1 MRPEQVARAMMKECL
16 ALRVRRLSRVVTRL
30 YDGAVRP
37 LGLTPS
43 QLTLLVVLERKG
55 PSPPSAVARALDLEK
70 STLSRNLRRVISAG
84 WVRERSHGAL
94 KRLELT
100 PVGRALLA
108 KAYDSWQRAQAR
120 ARDLLGARVVE
131 ALLHLDT

>member
-1 MRPEQVARAMMKECL
+1 MRPEATARDMMEQCL

-30 YDGAVRP
+30 FDAAFRP

-43 QLTLLVVLERKG
+43 QLTLLVVLERRG
-55 PSPPSAVARALDLEK
+55 PSAPSAVARALDLEK

-84 WVRERSHGAL
+84 WVRDRPYGTV

-100 PVGRALLA
+100 PAGRELLG
-108 KAYDSWQRAQAR
+108 KGYRPWHRAQAR
-120 ARDLLGARVVE
+120 ARDLLGLRLVE

>member
-1 MRPEQVARAMMKECL
+1 MMEACL

-30 YDGAVRP
+30 FDAAVRP

-43 QLTLLVVLERKG
+43 QLTLLVVLERRG
-55 PSPPSAVARALDLEK
+55 PSAPSAVARALDLEK

-84 WVRERSHGAL
+84 WVRERPYGGL

-100 PVGRALLA
+100 AAGRELLG
-108 KAYDSWQRAQAR
+108 KAYRSWHQAQTR
-120 ARDLLGARVVE
+120 ARDLLGTKVVE
-131 ALLHLDT
+131 ALLQLDT